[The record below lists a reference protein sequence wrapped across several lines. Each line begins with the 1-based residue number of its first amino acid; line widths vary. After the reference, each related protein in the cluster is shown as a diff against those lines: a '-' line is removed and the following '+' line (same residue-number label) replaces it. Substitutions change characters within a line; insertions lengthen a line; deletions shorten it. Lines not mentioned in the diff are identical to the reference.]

1 MRRIWRTGLRS
12 GGYEMRRMIDKILNC
27 YGTPATVVHKGV
39 SSKVRIF
46 FQPSTSKS
54 WDSMNPIVGPLGQLP
69 GGQYLYIG
77 PAEQEITEWDQ
88 VDVGGNSYILRRCEA
103 YRDSSGPVYW
113 WGLCARKGDEDEWGT
128 L

>member
-1 MRRIWRTGLRS
+1 MRQ
-12 GGYEMRRMIDKILNC
+12 MIGKILQC
-27 YGTPATVVHKGV
+27 YGVPATVIHKGV

-88 VDVGGNSYILRRCEA
+88 VDVGGSSYILRRCEA
-103 YRDSSGPVYW
+103 YRDGDGPVYW
-113 WGLCARKGDEDEWGT
+113 WGLCARKGGEDTWG
-128 L
+128 LI